1 MRWLFIID
9 PIENLNKSTDTTYPI
24 IRESCNRGIDTFI
37 AQIGDLF
44 FDKKA
49 RLAARK
55 IEFAEKEKLGE
66 KSVFP
71 LDEFDLIFMRKD
83 PPYDY
88 AFHFAT
94 QLLSF
99 SKKVVNSPQS
109 LRDFNEKLII
119 LNFPELIPPTIV
131 SSNCDQIEEFIR
143 SCDEFAVIKSLDSYQ
158 GKAVTRVGTN
168 EKNLNN
174 LIEKLTQ
181 NGKLPI
187 MVQQFLPNVTGGDKR
202 ILVLGGRLLGAV
214 NRIPK
219 AGSYLSN
226 FGQGGSGHKTEITE
240 RDRKIAEKLAPFL
253 IGNGIHF
260 AGLDVIDGYLTE
272 INITCPTGL
281 QHINRLEGV
290 NLEKTVVDYFISLAE
305 SIK

>member
-9 PIENLNKSTDTTYPI
+9 PLENLNKSTDTTYPI

-37 AQIGDLF
+37 AQIDDLF

-49 RLAARK
+49 KLAAKK

-66 KSVFP
+66 KSVFS

-131 SSNCDQIEEFIR
+131 SSNCGQIEEFIR
-143 SCDEFAVIKSLDSYQ
+143 GCDEFAVIKSLDSYQ
-158 GKAVTRVGTN
+158 GKAVTRVSTN

-174 LIEKLTQ
+174 VIEKLTK
-181 NGKLPI
+181 NGRLPV
-187 MVQQFLPNVTGGDKR
+187 MVQQYLPNIIKGDKR
-202 ILVLGGRLLGAV
+202 ILVLGGRILGAV
-214 NRIPK
+214 NRVPK
-219 AGSYLSN
+219 DGSYLSN
-226 FGQGGSGHKTEITE
+226 FGQGGSGHKTEITKQDQE
-240 RDRKIAEKLAPFL
+240 IAERLAPFL
-253 IGNGIHF
+253 RKNGIHF
-260 AGLDVIDGYLTE
+260 AGLDIIDGYLTE

-290 NLEKTVVDYFISLAE
+290 NLEKSVIDYFISHAK